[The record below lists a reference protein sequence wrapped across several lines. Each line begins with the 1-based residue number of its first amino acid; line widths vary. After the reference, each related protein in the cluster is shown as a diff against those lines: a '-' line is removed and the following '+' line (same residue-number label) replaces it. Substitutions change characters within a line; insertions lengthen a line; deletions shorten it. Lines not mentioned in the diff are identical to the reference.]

1 MQNTKKMAKIAINK
15 PRTQEN
21 PMTLKHLNT
30 FLTLTKEQSFT
41 KAAVRLNCAQSG
53 VTTHIKQ
60 LESELG
66 IHLFERI
73 GKHISLTPEGEA
85 LIPYAQKMLSL
96 SGEIETLYQKP
107 KRLTV
112 GVTEAVANYLLG
124 NIVKEY
130 TALCPDTEIF
140 FRMTDHR
147 DYCQMLCDGELDL
160 AIVLDTP
167 VRRAPIRVLH
177 KHRESILLA
186 ASSTHELSGGR
197 RIQPEE
203 LGTFPLLL
211 PAPDCPYRILFEQKL
226 AAEGLRPK
234 TALSTDS
241 IPIIKE
247 MVLCGTG
254 LGLLPEFAVK
264 KELIY
269 HMLEKI
275 SFRTDFA
282 VYTQLLIHP
291 DKWISPQLEQFLE
304 VAGRHL
310 GQVSSI

>member
-1 MQNTKKMAKIAINK
+1 
-15 PRTQEN
+15 
-21 PMTLKHLNT
+21 MTLKHLNT
-30 FLTLTKEQSFT
+30 FLTLTQEQSFT
-41 KAAVRLNCAQSG
+41 RAAARLNCAQSG

-66 IHLFERI
+66 VHLFERI
-73 GKHISLTPEGEA
+73 GKRVRLTPEGEA

-96 SGEIETLYQKP
+96 SGEIASLYQKP
-107 KRLTV
+107 GRLTI
-112 GVTEAVANYLLG
+112 GATESVASYLLG
-124 NIVKEY
+124 NIVKEF
-130 TALCPDTEIF
+130 TILCPDTEIF
-140 FRMTDHR
+140 FQMTDHR
-147 DYCQMLCDGELDL
+147 DYCQMLCNGELDL

-167 VRRAPIRVLH
+167 VKRSPIRVLH

-186 ASSTHELSGGR
+186 VSSTHELSGGR
-197 RIQPEE
+197 RVQPEE
-203 LGTFPLLL
+203 LEAFPLLL
-211 PAPDCPYRILFEQKL
+211 PSPDCPYRILFEQKL
-226 AAEGLRPK
+226 AAGGIRPK

-254 LGLLPEFAVK
+254 PGLLPEFAVK

-291 DKWISPQLEQFLE
+291 DKWISPQLKQFLE

-310 GQVSSI
+310 GSVSSI